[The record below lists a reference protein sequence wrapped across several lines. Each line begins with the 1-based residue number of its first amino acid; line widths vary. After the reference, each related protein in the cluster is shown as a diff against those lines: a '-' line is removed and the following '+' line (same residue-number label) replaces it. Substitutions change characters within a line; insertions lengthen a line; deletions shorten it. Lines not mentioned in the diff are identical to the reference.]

1 MNTKRYI
8 KPVTQLLTLSE
19 PPLMAGHS
27 NYAMDSKENKVIWQ
41 LDDEEDISLPQY
53 NAWEDE

>member
-8 KPVTQLLTLSE
+8 KPLTQLLTLNE
-19 PPLMAGHS
+19 APVMASQS
-27 NYAMDSKENKVIWQ
+27 NDWADSKKQNIVWQ
-41 LDDEEDISLPQY
+41 SDDEEDISLPQY

>member
-19 PPLMAGHS
+19 APLMASQS
-27 NYAMDSKENKVIWQ
+27 NDWGDSKKQNIVWQ
-41 LDDEEDISLPQY
+41 SDDEEDISLPQY

>member
-8 KPVTQLLTLSE
+8 KPLTQLLALNE
-19 PPLMAGHS
+19 APVMASQS
-27 NYAMDSKENKVIWQ
+27 NEYADSKKQNIVWQ
-41 LDDEEDISLPQY
+41 SDDEEDISLPQY

>member
-8 KPVTQLLTLSE
+8 KPLTELLTLSE
-19 PPLMAGHS
+19 NPVMASQS
-27 NYAMDSKENKVIWQ
+27 NPAMDSKENKVVWQ
-41 LDDEEDISLPQY
+41 PDDEEDISLPQY